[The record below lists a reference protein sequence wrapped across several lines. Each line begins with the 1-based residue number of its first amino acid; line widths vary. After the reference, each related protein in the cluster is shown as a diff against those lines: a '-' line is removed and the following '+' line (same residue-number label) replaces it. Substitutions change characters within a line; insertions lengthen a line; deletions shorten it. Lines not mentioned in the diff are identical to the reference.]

1 MRDLPPLPHHQHPG
15 QRTMYVGVGC
25 VCVCVCVRVC
35 VCVCVCVCACTHK
48 EGELVL
54 LHGFKVGVLFDELLY
69 IACTHTEHGLQKL
82 CVLEQRPCQSD
93 NTIEIVPEAQLATP
107 CLGDR

>member
-15 QRTMYVGVGC
+15 QRTMYVGVG
-25 VCVCVCVRVC
+25 
-35 VCVCVCVCACTHK
+35 CVCVCACTHK

>member
-15 QRTMYVGVGC
+15 QRTMYVGVG
-25 VCVCVCVRVC
+25 
-35 VCVCVCVCACTHK
+35 CVCVCACTHK

-69 IACTHTEHGLQKL
+69 ITCTHTEHGLQKL